1 MRNPA
6 AEVIVSAIGFL
17 VCVFAT
23 IGVALAGHPAWSCVF
38 AGAALA
44 YAIVFA
50 VARTELQE
58 ERRKASRQYVPRSP
72 DFPEQAKHDIR

>member
-17 VCVFAT
+17 VCVIAT
-23 IGVALAGHPAWSCVF
+23 LAVAANGNPGWACVF
-38 AGAALA
+38 AGAGLA

-58 ERRKASRQYVPRSP
+58 ERRKVSRPRVPS
-72 DFPEQAKHDIR
+72 FPEQRKHDIR